1 MRSLVPDVS
10 RFYECFILY
19 VGFSILIFFYHSDL
33 KILGLHHKVDQHAI
47 VIYIKK
53 GNRNITTDSL
63 STPGF
68 VEDFFGMKDNRTE
81 CGQLILQSF
90 RQAFECKLLS
100 SFVIVSMDIFCFFVI
115 YI

>member
-53 GNRNITTDSL
+53 GNRNITTDSF
-63 STPGF
+63 STP
-68 VEDFFGMKDNRTE
+68 EDFFGTKDNRTE

-100 SFVIVSMDIFCFFVI
+100 SFVIVSMDVFCFFVI

>member
-53 GNRNITTDSL
+53 GIGTSQQIPLVHQGLQKIFLARKIT
-63 STPGF
+63 
-68 VEDFFGMKDNRTE
+68 
-81 CGQLILQSF
+81 GQN
-90 RQAFECKLLS
+90 
-100 SFVIVSMDIFCFFVI
+100 VGN
-115 YI
+115 